1 MSYIE
6 IGDYVRDPKD
16 ENRLRKVVGIEDWDG
31 TDKNKTLVLEDGG
44 VMGYNEPSEVL
55 LESEVTG

>member
-1 MSYIE
+1 MSYI
-6 IGDYVRDPKD
+6 IVGDYVRDPKD
-16 ENRLRKVVGIEDWDG
+16 GDSLRKVIAIEDWDG